1 MWLNQDIQFE
11 RFRRTNIEK
20 VETEFML
27 VALGYNI
34 RKLFMYY
41 SWNLK
46 TEYWKAH
53 DNLTEE
59 QFKRPSSK
67 RLENK
72 VNKKKNKSI
81 NEKNKKE
88 YKYK

>member
-1 MWLNQDIQFE
+1 
-11 RFRRTNIEK
+11 
-20 VETEFML
+20 ML

-41 SWNLK
+41 SGNLK

-59 QFKRPSSK
+59 QFKRPSPK

>member
-1 MWLNQDIQFE
+1 MIKPGLQFE

-41 SWNLK
+41 SGNHK
-46 TEYWKAH
+46 TEYWKAL
-53 DNLTEE
+53 DNLTE
-59 QFKRPSSK
+59 
-67 RLENK
+67 
-72 VNKKKNKSI
+72 
-81 NEKNKKE
+81 
-88 YKYK
+88 